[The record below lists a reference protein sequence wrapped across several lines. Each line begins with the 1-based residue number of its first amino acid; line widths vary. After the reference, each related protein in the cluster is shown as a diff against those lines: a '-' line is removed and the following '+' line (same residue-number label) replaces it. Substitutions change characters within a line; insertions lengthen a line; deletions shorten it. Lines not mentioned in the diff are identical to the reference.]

1 MAAAAA
7 GLPFDVYE
15 RGSGPAAN
23 VLAWGHVRLFT
34 PWSMSVSPRMRSA
47 LAETGRD
54 VPSSATECPTGAE
67 LVRQVYEPIAAL
79 PAMAASLHYGVRVLE
94 VGRQG
99 LTKEQEIATA
109 ERGSRP
115 FRILVE
121 EAGNGGEERIETADV
136 VLDATGTYG
145 HPNSLGDGGIPA
157 PGERAA
163 AARIV
168 RQIPDVLA
176 QADTWAGQR
185 VLLVGGGHSAQ
196 TVARDFDRLIRQGAP
211 LELTWAVRG
220 ERPEA
225 GVADD
230 PLPERA
236 ELAQSS
242 ASLAAGSNP
251 SIRVLAN
258 VVVDSLRPAE
268 RGLTVVLRAADG
280 FVEVEVDRV
289 VSLTGSV
296 GDHRIYRQL
305 QVHECYATAG
315 PMKLSAKLLGEAASD
330 CLAQTGGGVDV
341 LRNPEPGF
349 FFLGSKSYG
358 RNAIFL
364 LRSGWE
370 QADEVIGSLRAGA

>member
-1 MAAAAA
+1 LALAAAAA
-7 GLPFDVYE
+7 GLPFDLYE
-15 RGSGPAAN
+15 RGPGPAAN
-23 VLAWGHVRLFT
+23 VRAWGHVRLFT
-34 PWSMSVSPRMRSA
+34 PWSMSVSPRMRSV

-54 VPSSATECPTGAE
+54 VPSSAEECPTGAE

-79 PAMAASLHYGVRVLE
+79 PTMVACLHYGVRVLE
-94 VGRQG
+94 VGRHG

-109 ERGSRP
+109 ERASRP

-121 EAGNGGEERIETADV
+121 EAGNGEERIETADV

-145 HPNSLGDGGIPA
+145 QPNSLGDGGIPA

-168 RQIPDVLA
+168 RQIPDVLG
-176 QADTWAGQR
+176 QAGTWAGQR

-196 TVARDFDRLIRQGAP
+196 TAARDFDTVMRQGASIDLIWALRGATP
-211 LELTWAVRG
+211 EL
-220 ERPEA
+220 
-225 GVADD
+225 VADD

-236 ELAQSS
+236 ALTRS
-242 ASLAAGSNP
+242 AAALAAGSNP
-251 SIRVLAN
+251 AIRVIAPA
-258 VVVDSLRPAE
+258 VVEYLRPAE
-268 RGLTVVLRAADG
+268 NGLVVTLRAGD
-280 FVEVEVDRV
+280 ELIQVEVDRV

-315 PMKLSAKLLGEAASD
+315 PMKLSAKLLGDGASD
-330 CLAQTGGGVDV
+330 CLVQTGGGLEV
-341 LRNPEPGF
+341 LKNPEPGF

-370 QADEVIGSLRAGA
+370 QADEVIGSLSSRA

>member
-1 MAAAAA
+1 
-7 GLPFDVYE
+7 
-15 RGSGPAAN
+15 
-23 VLAWGHVRLFT
+23 
-34 PWSMSVSPRMRSA
+34 MRSA
-47 LAETGRD
+47 LAETGRP
-54 VPSSATECPTGAE
+54 VPSSAEECPTGAE

-79 PAMAASLHYGVRVLE
+79 PAIAASLHYGVRVLE

-109 ERGSRP
+109 ERASRP

-121 EAGNGGEERIETADV
+121 EVGNGEERIETADV

-168 RQIPDVLA
+168 RQIPDVLT
-176 QADTWAGQR
+176 QADSWAGQR

-196 TVARDFDRLIRQGAP
+196 TAARDFDRLIRRGVS

-220 ERPEA
+220 NRPEP
-225 GVADD
+225 GLADD
-230 PLPERA
+230 PLPERV
-236 ELAQSS
+236 ELAHSS

-251 SIRVLAN
+251 SIRVLSN

-268 RGLTVVLRAADG
+268 RGLTVVLRAAAG
-280 FVEVEVDRV
+280 LVEVEVDRV

-296 GDHRIYRQL
+296 GDHGIYRQL

-370 QADEVIGSLRAGA
+370 QADEVIGSLSAGA